1 MNSVPLYKER
11 RSRGMNSHSEAE
23 ADYRGRKEEY
33 REQTN
38 DSSENWTQ
46 PLAEILGDRMWS

>member
-11 RSRGMNSHSEAE
+11 RSRGMNSHSEAG